1 MYSGSTTHSLDSKG
15 RLVLPVKL
23 REAFEAPFVLTRGFS
38 GCIALYPPAQWQ
50 TILEKLARIPD
61 NSKKSLALRRFY
73 MGPAT
78 EVTPDDA
85 GRVLIPK
92 YLRDKAEIQGEVVVI
107 GNGNVAEIWSLE
119 KWTGYDDDELNDDK
133 VIEFANELVP
143 EGMTNP
149 LPRAND
155 QKQPGE

>member
-1 MYSGSTTHSLDSKG
+1 MYSGSTTHNLDSKG

-23 REAFEAPFVLTRGFS
+23 REAFEAPYVLTRGFS

-50 TILEKLARIPD
+50 TILDKLGRIAD
-61 NSKKSLALRRFY
+61 TDKKALALRRFY
-73 MGPAT
+73 MGAAT
-78 EVTPDDA
+78 EVTPDEA

-92 YLRDKAEIQGEVVVI
+92 YLRDKAEIQGDVVVI

-119 KWTGYDDDELNDDK
+119 KWNGYDDAELNDDK

-149 LPRAND
+149 LPTQTLNEER
-155 QKQPGE
+155 